1 MSYYAKVSQNKY
13 IPLGDAN
20 RRMQTEA
27 GDGDEFDVQQAIL
40 KVRNF
45 QEKQKT
51 PLRNQKCQSKS
62 PMINCNVPIDY
73 SLYTYTNLQVIGQGS
88 FGIVYKA
95 KANETGEI
103 VAVKKV
109 LQDKRYKNRE
119 IQILQ
124 ELNHPNVVETKH
136 AYFSYGDCSD
146 EQYLNVIMDYQPET
160 IHSYNTQFLKQQQMI
175 PQIQT
180 KLYSYQ
186 LLRGLAYVHTK
197 GVCHRD
203 IKPDN
208 ILINPESNILK
219 LCDFG
224 SAKKLSLME
233 QNISYICSRSY
244 RAPELLFGANNY
256 NTQVDMWSVGCI
268 IAEMFNGLPLF
279 LGTSAVDQLVE
290 IIKILGSP
298 SKEEVLSMNKDYNIK
313 QYSIIQIRKK
323 DWANVFVNEI
333 DPLAIDLVSKILT
346 YCPKTRLSAIQA
358 LTHSYFDDL
367 RDEITYKIYEKNIE
381 IPNLFDF
388 TKEELQNNQQ
398 LINKLIPRWYV
409 KRNKQ

>member
-1 MSYYAKVSQNKY
+1 MSCYAKNPQNKY
-13 IPLGDAN
+13 VPLGDAN

-27 GDGDEFDVQQAIL
+27 GDGDELEVQQGVL
-40 KVRNF
+40 KCRNV
-45 QEKQKT
+45 QDKQKT
-51 PLRNQKCQSKS
+51 PLRNQKWQSKS
-62 PMINCNVPIDY
+62 PILNGHVPIDY

-88 FGIVYKA
+88 FGVVYKA

-109 LQDKRYKNRE
+109 IQDKRYKNRE
-119 IQILQ
+119 IQIMQ
-124 ELNHPNVVETKH
+124 ELNHPNIVETKH
-136 AYFSYGDCSD
+136 AYFSYGDSSD

-160 IHSYNTQFLKQQQMI
+160 IHSYNTKFLKQQQLI
-175 PQIQT
+175 PQIQA

-208 ILINPESNILK
+208 VLINPESNILK

-224 SAKKLSLME
+224 SAKKLSSME

-244 RAPELLFGANNY
+244 RAPELLFGATNY
-256 NTQVDMWSVGCI
+256 SSQVDMWSVGCI

-290 IIKILGSP
+290 IIKVLGSP
-298 SKEEVLSMNKDYNIK
+298 SREEVISMNKEYDIK
-313 QYSIIQIRKK
+313 QYNIVQIRKK

-333 DPLAIDLVSKILT
+333 DPLAVDLVSKILT

-358 LTHSYFDDL
+358 LSHSYFDDF
-367 RDEITYKIYEKNIE
+367 RDENMFKIYEKNIK

-388 TKEELQNNQQ
+388 TKEELQSNQQ
-398 LINKLIPRWYV
+398 LVNKLIPRWYD